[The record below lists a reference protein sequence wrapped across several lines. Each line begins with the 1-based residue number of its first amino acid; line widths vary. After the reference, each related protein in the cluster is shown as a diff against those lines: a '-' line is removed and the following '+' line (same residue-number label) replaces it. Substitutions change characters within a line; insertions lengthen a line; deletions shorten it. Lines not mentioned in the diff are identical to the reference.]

1 MLQTLCF
8 LLLAVDVLLSITTL
22 LLLLRARP
30 QSAPLPPPSEPA
42 QTPDPID
49 EGFENIM
56 RFSVRTAPKGGEFF

>member
-8 LLLAVDVLLSITTL
+8 LLLTVDVLLTGAVL
-22 LLLLRARP
+22 LLSLRPRSQPSPALP
-30 QSAPLPPPSEPA
+30 QPEAA
-42 QTPDPID
+42 QPPDPID